1 MGCDE
6 RAAAPLTGAV
16 GFARVL
22 RAAGVPV
29 GTDAAGRY
37 LRALGA
43 VDLAERRQVY
53 WAGRATLCRGPEDI
67 PVYDLAFQSW
77 FGDAPPP
84 GAARGGRV
92 REARIA
98 GLAPVPRGG
107 AGREDEA
114 DGEALRVAAG
124 DTEILRHRDIAEL
137 TPAERAH
144 LDRMLAGL
152 RAAPPTRPALRRRPA
167 RTGPVD
173 PRRTLRRT
181 VAAGGEPVRP
191 VHHRRARRPR
201 RVVLLIDV
209 SGSMRPYA
217 DALLRFAH
225 AVTHGASGGGARTDV
240 EVFSLGTRLT
250 RLTRAFG
257 SRDAETALAAAGRA
271 VPDWAGGTRLGET
284 LGVFLERHGRR
295 GMARGATVVILSDGW
310 ERGDSA
316 LLGTQVALLRRLAHA
331 VIWVNPHAGAAGF
344 QPVQSG
350 MAAALPH
357 VDRLLAGH
365 SLATLQRLLLEVRDA

>member
-1 MGCDE
+1 MGCDGQ
-6 RAAAPLTGAV
+6 AADPLTGAV

-29 GTDAAGRY
+29 GTDATGRY

-53 WAGRATLCRGPEDI
+53 WAGRATLCWGPEDI
-67 PVYDLAFQSW
+67 PLYDLAFQSW
-77 FGDAPPP
+77 FSGAPPP
-84 GAARGGRV
+84 VAARGGRI
-92 REARIA
+92 RETRIA
-98 GLAPVPRGG
+98 GLSTGPRGG
-107 AGREDEA
+107 AGREDDA
-114 DGEALRVAAG
+114 DGEDLRVAAG
-124 DTEILRHRDIAEL
+124 DAEVLRHRDIAEL

-152 RAAPPTRPALRRRPA
+152 RATPPTRPALRRRPA

-181 VAAGGEPVRP
+181 VTAGGEPVRP
-191 VHHRRARRPR
+191 LRHRRARRPR

-225 AVTHGASGGGARTDV
+225 AVSHGAAGGARTDV

-250 RLTRAFG
+250 RLTRAMG
-257 SRDAETALAAAGRA
+257 SRDPETALAAAGRA

-284 LGVFLERHGRR
+284 LGVFLGRHGRR
-295 GMARGATVVILSDGW
+295 GMARGATVVVFSDGW
-310 ERGDSA
+310 ERGDAS
-316 LLGTQVALLRRLAHA
+316 LLGEQVALLRRLAHA

-365 SLATLQRLLLEVRDA
+365 TLATLQRLLMEVRDA